1 MDLCALNSTLC
12 IEKKKALSK
21 HKLTMM
27 DGLREIV
34 ELEITTSGNFTKRPI
49 TEIMMKTCNPETRLS
64 D

>member
-1 MDLCALNSTLC
+1 
-12 IEKKKALSK
+12 
-21 HKLTMM
+21 MM

-49 TEIMMKTCNPETRLS
+49 TEIMMDTCNPETRLS